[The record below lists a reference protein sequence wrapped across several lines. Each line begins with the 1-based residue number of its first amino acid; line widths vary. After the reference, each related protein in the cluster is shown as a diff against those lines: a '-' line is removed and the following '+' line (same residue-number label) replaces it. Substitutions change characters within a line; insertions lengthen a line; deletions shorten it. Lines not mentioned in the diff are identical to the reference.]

1 MRLEIDG
8 RAVEVTARPG
18 QCLRTLLREAGELA
32 VKKGCDSGDCGACSV
47 LLDGEPVHSCLIPAH
62 RADGHHVTT
71 AAGLGDADGSNQVQ
85 RGFLEHAGF
94 QCGFCTAGMVVTATG
109 LVAARAAE
117 SRPAYVPG
125 AAIETGPASPG
136 QAAVGAEGL
145 GSTAAAEGTGSTAA
159 AERPD
164 STAAEGAGQPAVPD
178 LGAEGH
184 SSQVLASAV
193 ADAELAELLKGNLC
207 RCTGYRAIA
216 DSCASLWTTPT
227 TTNATPDPSG
237 LAAAARRN
245 TPRPRQGSGT
255 THPEHGS
262 APDDG
267 AGSPTRS
274 SESADPAAAAPGDTR
289 PRGRGMVSRNPTPDS
304 EADGDAARGGAAGS
318 VQSSGKPTETPRPSM
333 GTAGAG
339 GPVENPAS
347 VAGPGADSYS
357 EGEPEQTT
365 VSVGDGPAVGETAL
379 ATAEAR
385 VEAGHGIGQVGDGVR
400 APAGPQ
406 IVRGAEPFTLDV
418 VPGAGQQEPP
428 VAPWH
433 LAVLTSP
440 HPHARIVSIDTAA
453 AQNVPGVRAVFT
465 HTNAPTI
472 AFSTARH
479 ELREDDPDDTFV
491 LDRTVR
497 FAGQRVAAVVGDTV
511 AAARAGVRALRIE
524 YQVLPA
530 VFDPAEALAD
540 AAPKLHADK
549 RTARIAD
556 PDRNV
561 VAEIHG
567 GVGEFD
573 VAVAQSAEVVRGVW
587 HSPRV
592 QHVHLET
599 HGGVGWLDD
608 AGRLVIRSSTQV
620 PFLVRDELCHVFG
633 LERDRVRV
641 FAARVGGGFG
651 AKQEM
656 LAEDLIALAV
666 LRTGHPVQY
675 EFTRTDEF
683 TSATCRHPMRVEVTA
698 AADASGVLT
707 ALGVDV
713 LADAGAYGN
722 HSAGV
727 LFHAVGESVAV
738 YRCANKRVDA
748 KALYTNNVPSGAF
761 RGYGLGQV
769 IFGVESAIDELAR
782 RLGIDPFEFR
792 RRNVVVPGDRF
803 TGAEVDESDLTFGSY
818 GLDQCLDTAQRALR
832 RGNGATAPG
841 PDWRVGEGMAV
852 AMIATVPPRGHHADA
867 TAALCAD
874 GGYEIG
880 VGTAEFGNGTTTV
893 HAQLAATALAT
904 TAERIRIRQSD
915 TDLVGHDTGAFGS
928 TGTMVAGKATYAAAL
943 ELHAMLLARAAKVSG
958 HPERDCVLEAE
969 GVRCGADLITPEL
982 LLADGE
988 LRAHGTHAGTPRSV
1002 SFNVHA
1008 FRVAVRPSTGEVR
1021 VLQSIQVADAGTVVN
1036 PVQLRGQVEGGVAQA
1051 IGTALYEDMRTDHGV
1066 VTTRTLRH
1074 YHIPQVADLPRTEV
1088 YFAET
1093 TDELGPLGAKSMSE
1107 SPYNPVAPALA
1118 NAIRDAV
1125 GARPDRLPMTADR
1138 VWRLIQEG
1146 AAG

>member
-1 MRLEIDG
+1 MRLDIDG

-18 QCLRTLLREAGELA
+18 QCLRTLLREQGELA
-32 VKKGCDSGDCGACSV
+32 VKRGCDSGDCGACSV

-62 RADGHHVTT
+62 RADGHSVTT
-71 AAGLGDADGSNQVQ
+71 AAGLADTDGPNAVQ
-85 RGFLEHAGF
+85 RGFVEHAGF
-94 QCGFCTAGMVVTATG
+94 QCGYCTAGMVVTATG
-109 LVAARAAE
+109 LAAGRGDATAPVAA
-117 SRPAYVPG
+117 
-125 AAIETGPASPG
+125 
-136 QAAVGAEGL
+136 QADRSAVID
-145 GSTAAAEGTGSTAA
+145 
-159 AERPD
+159 AER
-164 STAAEGAGQPAVPD
+164 
-178 LGAEGH
+178 
-184 SSQVLASAV
+184 
-193 ADAELAELLKGNLC
+193 AELLKGNLC

-216 DSCASLWTTPT
+216 DALSASCASLCT
-227 TTNATPDPSG
+227 TTSTPAPGAGDHVGESRSAHPVETAADDREDRPG
-237 LAAAARRN
+237 GAVAAARSSSGAGVEEVRSADRREGSPADKADASQVDAR
-245 TPRPRQGSGT
+245 TGVDHVAGFGAGQVAGSG
-255 THPEHGS
+255 EGQMVGASDDQVGS
-262 APDDG
+262 GAPLIARGPAVDSYVAGESG
-267 AGSPTRS
+267 AGEDEVTVV
-274 SESADPAAAAPGDTR
+274 SAVVGPE
-289 PRGRGMVSRNPTPDS
+289 V
-304 EADGDAARGGAAGS
+304 GGAA
-318 VQSSGKPTETPRPSM
+318 V
-333 GTAGAG
+333 GA
-339 GPVENPAS
+339 V
-347 VAGPGADSYS
+347 
-357 EGEPEQTT
+357 
-365 VSVGDGPAVGETAL
+365 
-379 ATAEAR
+379 EAR
-385 VEAGHGIGQVGDGVR
+385 VDATMRREHGPGQMGDGVR
-400 APAGPQ
+400 APASTR
-406 IVRGAEPFTLDV
+406 IVRGAEPFTLDL
-418 VPGAGQQEPP
+418 VPGAGERMPP

-453 AQNVPGVRAVFT
+453 AEAIPGVRLVLT
-465 HTNAPTI
+465 HADAPAT

-479 ELREDDPDDTFV
+479 EFREDDPDDTFV

-497 FAGQRVAAVVGDTV
+497 FAGQRVAAVVGQTLD
-511 AAARAGVRALRIE
+511 AAKAGVRALRVE
-524 YQVLPA
+524 YDLLPA
-530 VFDPAEALAD
+530 VFEPESALAAD
-540 AAPKLHADK
+540 APKLHGDK
-549 RTARIAD
+549 PESARIAD
-556 PDRNV
+556 PERNL

-567 GVGEFD
+567 GVGDFEAGID
-573 VAVAQSAEVVRGVW
+573 GAAKVVRGVW

-599 HGGVGWLDD
+599 HGGVGWLDET
-608 AGRLVIRSSTQV
+608 GRLVVRSSTQV

-633 LERDRVRV
+633 LDRGRVRV

-683 TSATCRHPMRVEVTA
+683 TSATCRHPMRVAVTA
-698 AADASGVLT
+698 AADAAGLLT
-707 ALGVDV
+707 ALSVDV
-713 LADAGAYGN
+713 LTDAGAYGN

-727 LFHAVGESVAV
+727 MFHAVGESVAV
-738 YRCANKRVDA
+738 YRCPNKRVDA
-748 KALYTNNVPSGAF
+748 QAVYTNNVPSGAF

-782 RLGIDPFEFR
+782 ELGIDPFEFR

-803 TGAEVDESDLTFGSY
+803 TGAEVDEGDLTFGSY

-832 RGNGATAPG
+832 RGNGVTAPD
-841 PDWRVGEGMAV
+841 PDWRIGEGMAV

-867 TAALCAD
+867 TARLLPD
-874 GGYEIG
+874 GTYEIG

-904 TAERIRIRQSD
+904 TADRIRIRQSD
-915 TDLVGHDTGAFGS
+915 TDVVGHDTGAFGS
-928 TGTMVAGKATYAAAL
+928 TGTMVAGKAAYAAAL

-958 HPERDCVLEAE
+958 HPERDCVLSAA
-969 GVRCGADLITPEL
+969 GVRCGAEL
-982 LLADGE
+982 MTAEELLADGE
-988 LRAHGTHAGTPRSV
+988 LIAHGTHAGTPRSV

-1008 FRVAVRPSTGEVR
+1008 FRVAVRPGTGEVR

-1051 IGTALYEDMRTDHGV
+1051 LGTALYEDMRTERGV

-1074 YHIPQVADLPRTEV
+1074 YHLPQFADLPRTEV

-1093 TDELGPLGAKSMSE
+1093 SDELGPLGAKSMSE